1 MNGEIQNNEGQ
12 INVVEEEPKIIEESK
27 VEEENKQLVV
37 AEMPESKA
45 IEAEMSEPKTE
56 TIDESSIMGETTV
69 DVIPIVQEPPD
80 SQPMD
85 LDNFPIEDLPTE
97 SNLIEQTDLTK
108 DKEMVLVPV
117 KGNPKVMRCTACNTF
132 VSRERPHTMDEC
144 ASNRRKRDACRGK
157 KRRCN
162 TKKCIARKGKT
173 LAKKYCKK
181 RSKLPKE
188 VKAFLEK
195 FLC

>member
-27 VEEENKQLVV
+27 VEELVV
-37 AEMPESKA
+37 AEMPESKT
-45 IEAEMSEPKTE
+45 IETE
-56 TIDESSIMGETTV
+56 TVDESSIMAETTV
-69 DVIPIVQEPPD
+69 DVVPIVQEPPD

-181 RSKLPKE
+181 KSKLPKE